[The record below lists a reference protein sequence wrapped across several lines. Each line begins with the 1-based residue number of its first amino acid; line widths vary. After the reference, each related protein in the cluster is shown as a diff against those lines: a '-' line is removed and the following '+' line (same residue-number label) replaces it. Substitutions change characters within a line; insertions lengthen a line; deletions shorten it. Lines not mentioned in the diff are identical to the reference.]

1 MSHRGSLRGRF
12 PAGILLALVALCVFG
27 TVAAQIP
34 SKINYQG
41 RLTDASTA
49 PITNP
54 SLPMVFKL
62 YNVPAGGSALF
73 TEIQTVAVTN
83 GIFDVALG
91 TNASLT
97 LPFDVQYYL
106 GVQVGA
112 DAEMTPRQAV
122 LSSPYALNA
131 AALAASA
138 TVPTSQLGGTIGTAQ
153 IADAAVTQAKLSAI
167 GGTAGKVLGTDGA
180 NLQWQSAGAVP
191 APATTVA
198 PETTFGLASAV
209 GTSAN
214 YARADHTHGTP
225 PPNGDLASVLVGGIQ
240 NINVVGLRG
249 RAVAN
254 TVPTDG
260 QVLSFNNGV
269 NRWEPATPATVPPAP
284 VIRQFAGQ
292 GGTIAANPSANYV
305 FVGPTALVTV
315 PSGGRI
321 TSSASLP
328 ISSSVPAI
336 ISIGI
341 CYQPSA
347 GGTLTLLAGGGNFQV
362 MQVTNTVTMINSH
375 GSLGGIGAGN
385 FNVGLCVNNGS
396 GTSISTTDWVNG
408 WVMATAS

>member
-1 MSHRGSLRGRF
+1 M
-12 PAGILLALVALCVFG
+12 
-27 TVAAQIP
+27 
-34 SKINYQG
+34 
-41 RLTDASTA
+41 
-49 PITNP
+49 
-54 SLPMVFKL
+54 
-62 YNVPAGGSALF
+62 
-73 TEIQTVAVTN
+73 
-83 GIFDVALG
+83 
-91 TNASLT
+91 
-97 LPFDVQYYL
+97 
-106 GVQVGA
+106 
-112 DAEMTPRQAV
+112 
-122 LSSPYALNA
+122 
-131 AALAASA
+131 
-138 TVPTSQLGGTIGTAQ
+138 
-153 IADAAVTQAKLSAI
+153 
-167 GGTAGKVLGTDGA
+167 
-180 NLQWQSAGAVP
+180 
-191 APATTVA
+191 
-198 PETTFGLASAV
+198 
-209 GTSAN
+209 
-214 YARADHTHGTP
+214 
-225 PPNGDLASVLVGGIQ
+225 
-240 NINVVGLRG
+240 
-249 RAVAN
+249 
-254 TVPTDG
+254 
-260 QVLSFNNGV
+260 LSFNNGV

-362 MQVTNTVTMINSH
+362 MQVTNTVTMISSH